1 MKALWICLALAT
13 AATACGGAEKPM
25 DSLTETVRAYN
36 DGVRWGRFTT
46 AAAYIPAA
54 QRAER
59 VDEWDQRAK
68 DLDITDYEI
77 LNVIAHGDR
86 NAKVEVKV
94 SWYKESEGTLHETH
108 AVQTWERRGK
118 TWLMVDEA
126 RLRGTEMPGLPE
138 PMMKD

>member
-1 MKALWICLALAT
+1 MKALWICLVLAT
-13 AATACGGAEKPM
+13 AAACGGAEKPL

-77 LNVIAHGDR
+77 LNVVAHGDR
-86 NAKVEVKV
+86 NAKVEIKM
-94 SWYKESEGTLHETH
+94 SWYKESEGTLHETA